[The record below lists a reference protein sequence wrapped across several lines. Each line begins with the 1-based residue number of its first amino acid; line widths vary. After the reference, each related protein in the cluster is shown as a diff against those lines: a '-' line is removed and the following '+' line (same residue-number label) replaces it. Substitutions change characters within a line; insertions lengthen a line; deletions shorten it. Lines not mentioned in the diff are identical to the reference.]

1 MDSRGEEYQALGR
14 DPRVVVVVVGLVV
27 YIPKYLPK
35 SIKVYIIVDCCVV
48 HLLVDCCR
56 ITNFSAGYPGQ
67 KRIALLNLRIF
78 HFKLDILYELVLHSR
93 YGDCFFSCN
102 SSSSAKALDSCH
114 SFWSLTCMTL

>member
-27 YIPKYLPK
+27 YIPKYLPKHLPPK

-78 HFKLDILYELVLHSR
+78 HFKLDIYELVLHSR
-93 YGDCFFSCN
+93 YGDCFFFVQLFKFSKGLGLV
-102 SSSSAKALDSCH
+102 S
-114 SFWSLTCMTL
+114 